1 MKYHPNDLAEALRT
15 LEQEAKSLPSVPESL
30 RIEMQILRERLY
42 GILSDQAGEDA
53 YLMGDIEPA
62 EAADKG
68 ALIEIAH
75 GLESLKEELHAL
87 AA

>member
-1 MKYHPNDLAEALRT
+1 MKHHLDELVKTLRT
-15 LEQEAKSLPSVPESL
+15 LEQEAKSIPSVPESL

-42 GILSDQAGEDA
+42 SIFSDQAGEDA

-75 GLESLKEELHAL
+75 GLEILKEELHAL